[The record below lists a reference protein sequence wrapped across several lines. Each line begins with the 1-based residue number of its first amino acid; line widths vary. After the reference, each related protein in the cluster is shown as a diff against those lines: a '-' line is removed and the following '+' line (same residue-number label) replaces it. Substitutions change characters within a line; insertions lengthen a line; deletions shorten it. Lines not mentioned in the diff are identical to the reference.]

1 MKNYLFQYL
10 RIQMVMQDVDMK
22 YLARKMLLTPAQ
34 VYNLFCG
41 KTQWTLEKMWQVM
54 DILSLPP
61 ETFGQC
67 FPRNGKQALKILSVE
82 EKK

>member
-22 YLARKMLLTPAQ
+22 YLARKMLLTPEQ

-41 KTQWTLEKMWQVM
+41 KTTSGAFTLRKGGDVG
-54 DILSLPP
+54 
-61 ETFGQC
+61 T
-67 FPRNGKQALKILSVE
+67 R
-82 EKK
+82 